1 MLHVL
6 DHSFRCIIKESEKK
20 KSREKSKNLA
30 HVPLNVPKRSFH
42 ISRRPPIHFPQLSP
56 ADLSSVPRNLFSR
69 ILSFQNSFPENFFSP
84 LCRCLIKYSRGEDK
98 TSVWR
103 VSELSSSLS
112 RFLLIH
118 HPFASVHKDSGNS
131 IMQAIESQIVSR
143 PVRVAQTDPLPS
155 RRARSAANDT
165 KNEINRAWWRRE
177 EGREDRS

>member
-1 MLHVL
+1 M
-6 DHSFRCIIKESEKK
+6 
-20 KSREKSKNLA
+20 REKSKNLA

-42 ISRRPPIHFPQLSP
+42 VSRRPPIHFPQLSP
-56 ADLSSVPRNLFSR
+56 ADLSSLPRNLFSR
-69 ILSFQNSFPENFFSP
+69 ILSFQNFFSP

-131 IMQAIESQIVSR
+131 IMQAIELQIVSR

>member
-1 MLHVL
+1 MLTFLSTYQKDHFTSLDVL
-6 DHSFRCIIKESEKK
+6 PFTFLNYPPQTYHPSPEIS
-20 KSREKSKNLA
+20 SLA
-30 HVPLNVPKRSFH
+30 
-42 ISRRPPIHFPQLSP
+42 
-56 ADLSSVPRNLFSR
+56 FSR
-69 ILSFQNSFPENFFSP
+69 SKTPSPKTSSLLFADVSSSIRAAKIRRAYGAFQNYPP
-84 LCRCLIKYSRGEDK
+84 L
-98 TSVWR
+98 
-103 VSELSSSLS
+103 SLS

-131 IMQAIESQIVSR
+131 IMQAIELQIVSR

>member
-42 ISRRPPIHFPQLSP
+42 VSRRPPIHFPQLSP
-56 ADLSSVPRNLFSR
+56 ADLSSLPRNLFSR

-112 RFLLIH
+112 LSL
-118 HPFASVHKDSGNS
+118 DSCS
-131 IMQAIESQIVSR
+131 S
-143 PVRVAQTDPLPS
+143 TTPLPPF
-155 RRARSAANDT
+155 T
-165 KNEINRAWWRRE
+165 KTPVILLCKPSNHKLYR
-177 EGREDRS
+177 GP